1 VFPVTVALHRV
12 GMSICARHSNATPTR
27 QAMRSA
33 YGSRLGPPAYGSAR
47 ISEIIKET
55 NFHSCDQPCFLFRK
69 QVSPLLFKAAASAAQ
84 QYLPPTGLVTPLLS
98 RSITTFTETRSSY
111 RVRRFPSS
119 SSSSSGSCLVG
130 RLFLPR
136 LVEVASS
143 FFFAVLQPKSSV
155 VSHLPPW
162 TIASNLATY
171 LQPSSR
177 SLHLTS

>member
-1 VFPVTVALHRV
+1 
-12 GMSICARHSNATPTR
+12 
-27 QAMRSA
+27 MR
-33 YGSRLGPPAYGSAR
+33 RPPAKPCAALMDHDLGRQHTDPRGSVKLSRKPIFIAA
-47 ISEIIKET
+47 ISPV
-55 NFHSCDQPCFLFRK
+55 FFLENR
-69 QVSPLLFKAAASAAQ
+69 SPLLLFKAAASAAQ

-130 RLFLPR
+130 RLFVPR

-143 FFFAVLQPKSSV
+143 FFFPVLQPKSSV